1 LWIPRGHVPLSRQ
14 KYSHVPHVS
23 VDQFKPAKPAKQ
35 SSDLRMNFSLWLIA
49 VVIATINAV
58 PLSEIEDQD
67 YATELPNISD
77 IVDMKTVTEEP
88 LESDIES
95 VTEVVV
101 LDDETTVNS
110 SSEDI
115 ITFDDLESIESPD
128 PSIQVFQEVRKLWDL
143 PMRVNFRA
151 MRTI

>member
-1 LWIPRGHVPLSRQ
+1 MGSCGYHVGTCHCHVKNIPTCFTCQCS
-14 KYSHVPHVS
+14 
-23 VDQFKPAKPAKQ
+23 DQFKPAKPAKQ

-77 IVDMKTVTEEP
+77 IEP

-95 VTEVVV
+95 VTKVVV
-101 LDDETTVNS
+101 LDD
-110 SSEDI
+110 
-115 ITFDDLESIESPD
+115 
-128 PSIQVFQEVRKLWDL
+128 
-143 PMRVNFRA
+143 
-151 MRTI
+151 